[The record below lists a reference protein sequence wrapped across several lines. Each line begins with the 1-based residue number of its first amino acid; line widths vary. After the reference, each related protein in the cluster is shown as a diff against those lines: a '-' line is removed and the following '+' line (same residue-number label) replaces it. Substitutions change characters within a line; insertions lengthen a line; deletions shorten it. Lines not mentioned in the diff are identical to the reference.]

1 MCWLL
6 YNCIYTCTCTLY
18 NSNMYVFSS
27 QCTHVGSMT
36 PTSKSPSSAAV
47 TPVNIF
53 GNDELADI
61 LRASPGIDLSKL
73 QIKQEP
79 VSMLENEQWFRSL
92 VLFSMVVMFVLCSL
106 SCFPL
111 PLITISVPLF
121 SPPPLSRALSFA
133 PINYLSH
140 TDLFAWSLLVLQ

>member
-1 MCWLL
+1 MYIVQQQHVRFLFSMH
-6 YNCIYTCTCTLY
+6 TL
-18 NSNMYVFSS
+18 
-27 QCTHVGSMT
+27 GSMT

-79 VSMLENEQWFRSL
+79 VSMLENEQ
-92 VLFSMVVMFVLCSL
+92 
-106 SCFPL
+106 
-111 PLITISVPLF
+111 
-121 SPPPLSRALSFA
+121 
-133 PINYLSH
+133 
-140 TDLFAWSLLVLQ
+140 